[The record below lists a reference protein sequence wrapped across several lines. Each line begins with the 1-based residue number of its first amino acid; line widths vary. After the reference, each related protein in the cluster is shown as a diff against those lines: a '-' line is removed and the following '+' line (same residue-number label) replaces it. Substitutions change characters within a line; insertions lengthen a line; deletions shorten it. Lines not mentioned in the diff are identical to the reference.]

1 MNYEE
6 IVNDA
11 KFVSKVYEISFQD
24 AIKIVIE
31 SYKIDILKEINDNIE
46 RIGDSLCDDGHIFN
60 ALDNISDAIVN
71 K

>member
-24 AIKIVIE
+24 AIKIIIE

>member
-1 MNYEE
+1 MDYEE

-24 AIKIVIE
+24 AIKIVTE
-31 SYKIDILKEINDNIE
+31 SYKIDFLNKINDNIE